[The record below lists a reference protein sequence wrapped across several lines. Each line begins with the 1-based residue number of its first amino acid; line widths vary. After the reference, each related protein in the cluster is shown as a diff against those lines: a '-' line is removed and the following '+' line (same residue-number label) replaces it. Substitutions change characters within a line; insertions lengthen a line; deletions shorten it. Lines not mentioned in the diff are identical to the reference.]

1 MTALYTSVFLCFFFF
16 SVFEKD
22 QLTKLCKNTISK
34 LGSNFENIS
43 GLGWAPEKS
52 QNFSDD
58 VVWWEASL
66 STPPPLPHPHSYNKQ
81 KFIKMTNLLILRLS
95 SVVKEFL
102 LTG

>member
-66 STPPPLPHPHSYNKQ
+66 STPPPPPPPP
-81 KFIKMTNLLILRLS
+81 
-95 SVVKEFL
+95 FL
-102 LTG
+102 

>member
-1 MTALYTSVFLCFFFF
+1 MTALYTSVFLCFFF

-34 LGSNFENIS
+34 FGSNFENIS
-43 GLGWAPEKS
+43 GLGWGPEKS

-66 STPPPLPHPHSYNKQ
+66 STPPPPLPHPHSYNKQ
-81 KFIKMTNLLILRLS
+81 TFIKMTNLLILRLF
-95 SVVKEFL
+95 SVVEEFL